1 MIKYFTKDEFNAAKA
16 QRNKT
21 LAIFLAITGVFAA
34 GFITLFIIY
43 FGMPFKSPEITKLK
57 IINHSIAAV
66 YVVFSFIY
74 LGIPYK
80 RVRRYYKFTYNL
92 FYGLK
97 ETSTAVFLENNDEL
111 HDKDGVD
118 CKSLVFLEWNKYKK
132 EYYERQVLVFYEKPF
147 PDIPEKAE
155 VRFVTQGNFLIE
167 YELIEENGE
176 EK

>member
-1 MIKYFTKDEFNAAKA
+1 MIKYFTQEDLLAAKK
-16 QRNKT
+16 QKKNVLT
-21 LAIFLAITGVFAA
+21 LFFLITGLVAA
-34 GFITLFIIY
+34 GFITLFIIF
-43 FGMPFKSPEITKLK
+43 FGLPYKSPEITKIK
-57 IINHSIAAV
+57 IINHSLAAV
-66 YVVFSFIY
+66 YVVFAFIY

-80 RVRRYYKFTYNL
+80 RVRRFYKFTYNL

-97 ETSTAVFLENNDEL
+97 ETSTAVFLETNEEL

-132 EYYERQVLVFYEKPF
+132 EYFERQVLVFYEKPF
-147 PDIPEKAE
+147 PEIKEKSE

-167 YELIEENGE
+167 YEIINENGE